1 MVNRLNTKIMSGR
14 KAHNV
19 VRYKNERVLKKL
31 LSHAEEQVKHWQE
44 YGFHGDTTYWVAK
57 VSDLKGQLYALY
69 HEREEFDKL
78 AQF

>member
-1 MVNRLNTKIMSGR
+1 MVNRLNTRIMGR
-14 KAHNV
+14 KANV
-19 VRYKNERVLKKL
+19 SVRYKNERVLKKL
-31 LSHAEEQVKHWQE
+31 LSHAEEQAEHWQE